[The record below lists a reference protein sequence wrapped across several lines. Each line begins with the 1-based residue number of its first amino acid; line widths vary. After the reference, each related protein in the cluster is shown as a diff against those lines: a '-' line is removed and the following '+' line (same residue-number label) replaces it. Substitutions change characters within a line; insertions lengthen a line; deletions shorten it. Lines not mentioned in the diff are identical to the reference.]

1 MKKQL
6 IIFDMDG
13 TLINSGDVIT
23 NTINFVR
30 INLGLK
36 EIQKD
41 LMLSQLNNPD
51 INSAEF
57 FYGTSEFTPKQTELF
72 TKYYDENCTK
82 EISLYNGIYDL
93 LLELKQKEYILSVAT
108 NASADFA
115 IKMLKALD
123 IYKFFSLVVGANM
136 VSHPKPKPDMLEF
149 TLKELNIK
157 INNSILIGD
166 SLKDERAATA
176 INMKSILV
184 NWGFS
189 SFKNK
194 ISNIDE
200 LKNKLY
206 KEIK

>member
-176 INMKSILV
+176 INIKSILV

>member
-1 MKKQL
+1 
-6 IIFDMDG
+6 MDG

-30 INLGLK
+30 MNLGLEK
-36 EIQKD
+36 IQKD
-41 LMLSQLNNPD
+41 LMLTQLNNPD

-57 FYGTSEFTPKQTELF
+57 FYGTSEFTDEQTELF

-82 EISLYNGIYDL
+82 EISLYDGIYK
-93 LLELKQKEYILSVAT
+93 LLEDLKQKGFILSVAT

-123 IYKFFSLVVGANM
+123 IYKFFNFVVGANM
-136 VSHPKPKPDMLEF
+136 VEHPKPKPDMLEL
-149 TLKELNIK
+149 TLKQLDIDVK
-157 INNSILIGD
+157 DSLIIGD
-166 SLKDERAATA
+166 SLKDTRAAES
-176 INMKSILV
+176 INMKAILV

-189 SFKNK
+189 KYENE

-200 LKNKLY
+200 LK
-206 KEIK
+206 KELKI

>member
-30 INLGLK
+30 TNLGLEK
-36 EIQKD
+36 IQKD
-41 LMLSQLNNPD
+41 LMLSMLNNPD
-51 INSAEF
+51 VNAAEF
-57 FYGTSEFTPKQTELF
+57 FYGTSEFTDEQTELF

-82 EISLYNGIYDL
+82 EISLYDGIYEL
-93 LLELKQKEYILSVAT
+93 LDELKQKGFILSVAT

-123 IYKFFSLVVGANM
+123 IYKFFDFVVGANM
-136 VSHPKPKPDMLEF
+136 VEHPKPKPDMLEL
-149 TLKELNIK
+149 TLKQLDIDVS
-157 INNSILIGD
+157 NSLLIGD
-166 SLKDERAATA
+166 SLKDTRAAES
-176 INMKSILV
+176 INMKAILV

-189 SFKNK
+189 KYENE
-194 ISNIDE
+194 ISNIYE
-200 LKNKLY
+200 LK
-206 KEIK
+206 KELKI